1 MRYIDTNVILRF
13 LTDKKPDEKLINFFK
28 RVKSGKEEVKCID
41 MVFFQTIFVLNS
53 FYKIEKKE
61 IIKAMRKLLGFKGLK
76 IKDKQTVD
84 RALDFWEKH
93 PDDIIDCYIV
103 ACMEKDG
110 ESEIYSFDKKI
121 DRLSVKRVDPR
132 TTIANP

>member
-1 MRYIDTNVILRF
+1 
-13 LTDKKPDEKLINFFK
+13 
-28 RVKSGKEEVKCID
+28 

-53 FYKIEKKE
+53 FYKIEKKKVVKV
-61 IIKAMRKLLGFKGLK
+61 IRKLLGFKGLK

-121 DRLSVKRVDPR
+121 DRLGVRRVSP
-132 TTIANP
+132 

>member
-13 LTDKKPDEKLINFFK
+13 LTNKSSNKKLIDFFK
-28 RVKSGKEEVKCID
+28 KIEKGEEEVKCID
-41 MVFFQTIFVLNS
+41 MVFFQTIFVLKS
-53 FYKIEKKE
+53 FYKIEKEE
-61 IIKAMRKLLGFKGLK
+61 IIDAMRNLLTFKGLRM
-76 IKDKQTVD
+76 KDKQTIE
-84 RALDFWEKH
+84 RTLDLWERH

-121 DRLSVKRVDPR
+121 ERLGIRR
-132 TTIANP
+132 INP